1 MKTFFFPLLISILVQ
16 ISFGQIENSPPK
28 DSNKTILEAD
38 NEVYFDEEL
47 QRMVAAPN
55 ARLESGPV
63 LLLAD
68 RIEYDANQSE
78 AFAEGKVILSDGDIR
93 LLARRIK
100 LNLITGDFNA
110 SEIKFGIYPWA
121 IQSDELSRQNST
133 IHGLNSSL
141 YLLGKEKN
149 EPNLL
154 VRELRWNEEEEVI
167 RTISIKSQ

>member
-28 DSNKTILEAD
+28 ESNKTILEAD

-68 RIEYDANQSE
+68 RIEYDANQS
-78 AFAEGKVILSDGDIR
+78 
-93 LLARRIK
+93 
-100 LNLITGDFNA
+100 
-110 SEIKFGIYPWA
+110 
-121 IQSDELSRQNST
+121 
-133 IHGLNSSL
+133 
-141 YLLGKEKN
+141 
-149 EPNLL
+149 
-154 VRELRWNEEEEVI
+154 
-167 RTISIKSQ
+167 